1 MTKDN
6 RGIQQRE
13 RHTIETGRKREKERE
28 GERKRE
34 RERERKWDKS
44 KVNWVTCSKCV
55 PIIDNYN
62 IYEQIHIVS
71 AQINSHLYDKRVIFL
86 W

>member
-34 RERERKWDKS
+34 RERERK
-44 KVNWVTCSKCV
+44 
-55 PIIDNYN
+55 
-62 IYEQIHIVS
+62 
-71 AQINSHLYDKRVIFL
+71 
-86 W
+86 